1 MAAWLVKS
9 DPDEYSAHDL
19 ERDGR
24 TAWSGVR
31 NPTAQQHL
39 RAMAEGD
46 EVLVYH
52 TGDEREI
59 VALARVAAAPYPE
72 PGGPNERTVCVDL
85 EFVRFLKTPIPLAA
99 IKSDPAFSEF
109 PLVRIGRLS
118 VMPVK
123 PDEWRGLLT
132 LAGERGRTKK

>member
-9 DPDEYSAHDL
+9 DPEEYSAHDL
-19 ERDGR
+19 ERDSR

-39 RAMAEGD
+39 RAMAAGD
-46 EVLVYH
+46 DVLVYH
-52 TGDEREI
+52 TGEQRAI
-59 VALARVAAAPYPE
+59 VALARVAGAPYPE

-85 EFVRFLKTPIPLAA
+85 EFVRFLKAPVPLTT
-99 IKSDPAFSEF
+99 IKSDPPFGEF

-118 VMPVK
+118 VMPVS
-123 PDEWRGLLT
+123 PAEWRGLLA
-132 LAGERGRTKK
+132 LAGERGGARR